1 MSGIIKIVLNS
12 GKDQSPKRFHPWIFS
27 GAVKRVEGEVKN
39 GDIVEVYSHSNE
51 FLGMGHYQKGSIM
64 VRLFSFEKVEPD
76 TRQNESFGLA
86 TFWKSKIQKAY
97 DYRQSI
103 GLTNDANTNVYRLVY
118 GEGDGLPG
126 LIIDFYNGTAVFQA
140 HSIGMYRERHH
151 IVEALKEVYG
161 DKLKSVYDKSKESLG
176 VSGTKVP
183 QESEEENELRNGYLF
198 GSGSEKEVLENAHKF
213 SIDWEEGQK
222 TGFFIDQRENRKLV
236 AQYAP
241 GKKVLDCFCYAGG
254 FSVYALKAGAAEVHS
269 VDSSK
274 AAIKLTDNNINLN
287 FGEAANHI
295 SHVADAF
302 DYLGAHSGEYD
313 MMIIDPPA
321 FAKHRDARHQ
331 AVMGY
336 RRLNALAIKGIKPGG
351 IIFTFSCSQVVDK
364 YLFHGAITAAA
375 IDAGRNVR
383 IVKYLSHP
391 VDHPIS
397 IYHPEGEYLKGMI
410 LFVE

>member
-1 MSGIIKIVLNS
+1 MSEITKVVLAS

-27 GAVKRVEGEVKN
+27 GAVKKVPDTLKN
-39 GDIVEVYSHSNE
+39 GDIVEVYSSKDE
-51 FLGMGHYQKGSIM
+51 YIGTGHYQKGSIM
-64 VRLFSFEKVEPD
+64 VRLFSFKKIVPD
-76 TRQNESFGLA
+76 AF
-86 TFWKSKIQKAY
+86 FWKSKIQNAFN
-97 DYRQSI
+97 YRQAI

-126 LIIDFYNGTAVFQA
+126 LIVDYYNGTAIIQA
-140 HSIGMYRERHH
+140 HSIGMYRERNH
-151 IVEALKEVYG
+151 IMEGLKEIYG
-161 DKLKSVYDKSKESLG
+161 EKLKAVYDKSKESLG

-183 QESEEENELRNGYLF
+183 LESEEKNELTNGYLF
-198 GSGSEKEVLENAHKF
+198 GSAIEKQVLENGHKF
-213 SIDWEEGQK
+213 DIDWEEGQK
-222 TGFFIDQRENRKLV
+222 TGFFIDQRENRNLV

-254 FSVYALKAGAAEVHS
+254 FSTYALKAGAAEVHS

-274 AAIKLTDNNINLN
+274 TAIALTNNNIRLN
-287 FGEAANHI
+287 FGE
-295 SHVADAF
+295 SPKQSSYVADAF
-302 DYLGAHSGEYD
+302 DFLGGHSSEYD

-336 RRLNALAIKGIKPGG
+336 KRLNALAIKGIKPGG

-375 IDAGRNVR
+375 IETGRNVR
-383 IVKYLSHP
+383 ILKYLSQP
-391 VDHPIS
+391 ADHPIS

-410 LFVE
+410 LYVE

>member
-1 MSGIIKIVLNS
+1 MSQLTKLYLHA

-27 GAVKRVEGEVKN
+27 GAVKRVEGDVKN
-39 GDIVEVYSHSNE
+39 GDVIEVYSASNE
-51 FLGMGHYQKGSIM
+51 YLCTGHYQKGSIM
-64 VRLFSFEKVEPD
+64 VRIFSFEKVVPD
-76 TRQNESFGLA
+76 A
-86 TFWKSKIQKAY
+86 TFWKSKIQSAY
-97 DYRQSI
+97 NYRQSI
-103 GLTNDANTNVYRLVY
+103 GLTDNANTDVYRLVY

-126 LIIDFYNGTAVFQA
+126 LIIDYYNGTAVIQA
-140 HSIGMYRERHH
+140 HSIGMYRERHF
-151 IVEALKEVYG
+151 ITEALKEIYG
-161 DKLKSVYDKSKESLG
+161 DKLKAVYDKSKESLG
-176 VSGTKVP
+176 VSGDKIP
-183 QESEEENELRNGYLF
+183 SEILSESELKNGYLF
-198 GSGSEKEVLENAHKF
+198 GTGNEKKVIENGNTF
-213 SIDWEEGQK
+213 QIDWEEGQK

-236 AQYAP
+236 AEYAH

-254 FSVYALKAGAAEVHS
+254 FSVYALNAGALEVHS

-274 AAIKLTDNNINLN
+274 AAIALTDNNISLN
-287 FGEAANHI
+287 KSTGVQTSF
-295 SHVADAF
+295 VADAF
-302 DYLGAHSGEYD
+302 DFLGSNVGKYD

-375 IDAGRNVR
+375 IETGRNIR
-383 IVKYLSHP
+383 ILKYLSQP
-391 VDHPIS
+391 ADHPIS

-410 LFVE
+410 LYVE